1 MKRGP
6 LPINRKGSI
15 MTGKQ
20 LKAFAAQVPDDAEIE
35 VQTHHVYPERW
46 DALKP
51 TRIRSIETRIL
62 MPEAASELQLLQTVN
77 G

>member
-1 MKRGP
+1 
-6 LPINRKGSI
+6 

-20 LKAFAAQVPDDAEIE
+20 FKAFAALVPDDAEIE
-35 VQTHHVYPERW
+35 VQTHHLYPDRW

-51 TRIRSIETRIL
+51 TRIRAIEARTI
-62 MPEAASELQLLQTVN
+62 MPEGVNELQRLKTVN

>member
-1 MKRGP
+1 M
-6 LPINRKGSI
+6 N
-15 MTGKQ
+15 GKE
-20 LKAFAAQVPDDAEIE
+20 LKEFAATVPDDAEIE

-51 TRIRSIETRIL
+51 TRIRAIETRII
-62 MPEAASELQLLQTVN
+62 MPEATSELQLLQTVN

>member
-1 MKRGP
+1 M
-6 LPINRKGSI
+6 N
-15 MTGKQ
+15 GKQ
-20 LKAFAAQVPDDAEIE
+20 LKAFAAQVPDDAEVE

-51 TRIRSIETRIL
+51 TRIRAIALRTI
-62 MPEAASELQLLQTVN
+62 MPEEASELVHLQTVN

>member
-1 MKRGP
+1 
-6 LPINRKGSI
+6 

-20 LKAFAAQVPDDAEIE
+20 FKEFAATVPDEAEIE

-51 TRIRSIETRIL
+51 TRIRAIETRTI
-62 MPEAASELQLLQTVN
+62 MPEAVSELTHLQPVN

>member
-1 MKRGP
+1 
-6 LPINRKGSI
+6 

-20 LKAFAAQVPDDAEIE
+20 LKAFAAQVPDDAEVE
-35 VQTHHVYPERW
+35 VQTQHVYPERW

-51 TRIRSIETRIL
+51 TRIRAIETRII
-62 MPEAASELQLLQTVN
+62 MPEATSELQLLQTVN

>member
-1 MKRGP
+1 
-6 LPINRKGSI
+6 

-20 LKAFAAQVPDDAEIE
+20 FKTFASQVPDDAEIE

-51 TRIRSIETRIL
+51 TRIRALATQIITPDKADAL
-62 MPEAASELQLLQTVN
+62 TLLQTVN
-77 G
+77 E

>member
-1 MKRGP
+1 
-6 LPINRKGSI
+6 

-20 LKAFAAQVPDDAEIE
+20 FKEFAAQIPDDAEIE

-46 DALKP
+46 DELKP
-51 TRIRSIETRIL
+51 TRIRALVTRI
-62 MPEAASELQLLQTVN
+62 MVPAEASPLRNLQTVN